1 MKQTNNA
8 IKFLMAQYRAIFQ
21 NAYFKGLATAAVVTM
36 GLAAGQAQ
44 AAKDAPYTGAE
55 TINGTEITITGDNQT
70 DPATT
75 PGSYSKLNVTADNSK
90 NFDKNI
96 TIQSGAKASNYVS
109 GSAGEITFTANN
121 LTISAKNKTDGLT
134 VTGAEDKAATVNL
147 NQVLIT
153 KGDLTLAGHATNG
166 TATLNAT
173 KISLSGASAGDAILT
188 VGANTIAGYD
198 LADKGAA
205 NEKPA
210 AGQPFDL
217 ANYTNLDLAKNGK
230 LAVAAAATTGG
241 AIVNAGKLSIT
252 GGSTVVVESGGA
264 TSDTAVI
271 NLVSGVLND
280 GTITTST
287 NNLLKINFASGDF
300 IDSGNDVKKEFTLTS
315 GTLTLAGGITLSGE
329 GKLVVTD
336 DLTKLKVTGDAGITL
351 ADKAAYAPK
360 DVDTAK
366 AVAGKLPIK
375 IGANGVLD
383 FGSTAANLSLIHI

>member
-8 IKFLMAQYRAIFQ
+8 IKFLIAQYRAIFQ

-44 AAKDAPYTGAE
+44 AAADDPYTGAE
-55 TINGTEITITGDNQT
+55 DIAGEEIIITGDSQT
-70 DPATT
+70 DPDTT
-75 PGSYSKLNVTADNSK
+75 PGSYSKLTVTANNSK
-90 NFDKNI
+90 NFDKYI
-96 TIQSGAKASNYVS
+96 TIQSGAKATNSVS
-109 GSAGEITFTANN
+109 SSAGAITFTANN
-121 LTISAKNKTDGLT
+121 LTISAKNATDGLT
-134 VTGAEDKAATVNL
+134 VTGAENKAATVNL

-153 KGDLTLAGHATNG
+153 KGDLTLAGHATSG

-173 KISLSGASAGDAILT
+173 KISLSGATANEALLT

-205 NEKPA
+205 AEKPT

-230 LAVAAAATTGG
+230 LAVAAAASTGG
-241 AIVNAGKLSIT
+241 AVVNAGKLSIT

-280 GTITTST
+280 GTITTSA

-300 IDSGNDVKKEFTLTS
+300 IDSGNDVQEEFTLTS
-315 GTLTLAGGITLSGE
+315 RYFSFSWRHYI
-329 GKLVVTD
+329 
-336 DLTKLKVTGDAGITL
+336 IW
-351 ADKAAYAPK
+351 
-360 DVDTAK
+360 
-366 AVAGKLPIK
+366 
-375 IGANGVLD
+375 
-383 FGSTAANLSLIHI
+383 